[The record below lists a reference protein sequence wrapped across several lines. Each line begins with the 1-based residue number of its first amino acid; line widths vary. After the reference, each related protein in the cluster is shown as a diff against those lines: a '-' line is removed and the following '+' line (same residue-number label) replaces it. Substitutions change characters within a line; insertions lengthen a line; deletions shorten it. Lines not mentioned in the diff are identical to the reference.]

1 MNILYIK
8 EKDTPDYSSDALL
21 HGLKNLDGVNV
32 EEGSDDTSWY
42 MYNTEESKNRWMEE
56 WGNDK
61 GAGFTAKLW

>member
-32 EEGSDDTSWY
+32 EEGSDDTSW
-42 MYNTEESKNRWMEE
+42 
-56 WGNDK
+56 
-61 GAGFTAKLW
+61 L